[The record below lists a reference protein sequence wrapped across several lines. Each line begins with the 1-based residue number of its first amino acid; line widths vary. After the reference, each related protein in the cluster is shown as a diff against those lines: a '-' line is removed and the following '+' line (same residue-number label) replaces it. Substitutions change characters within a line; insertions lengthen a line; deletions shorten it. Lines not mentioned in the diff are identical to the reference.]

1 MSAPVLDLGG
11 GWALRAPVS
20 VLTNVGLAGQ
30 ALWLTRASA
39 GPCSGARPP
48 SGFRRQTDGRP
59 SGWGLAL
66 RLLAI
71 STAGGA
77 LKHATEPGVPHE
89 LARLTSNLSAGMAV
103 LAPTWIHALRAA
115 RPKGRLRVRWRGLAC
130 RGALLAAFA
139 AFAVTTLV
147 EPSFL
152 VVTAFALVAVA
163 PTAALE
169 TRAALRGQPDARW
182 VLAGLATVAVAG
194 LAYLLGIRLG
204 PWIGPVDVAHLG
216 LMGAFPLLAAGH
228 RRSRPH
234 GPPPSADVR

>member
-20 VLTNVGLAGQ
+20 VLTNVVLAGQ

-39 GPCSGARPP
+39 GPRLLSGLGDP
-48 SGFRRQTDGRP
+48 SLGQR

-71 STAGGA
+71 STAAGA
-77 LKHATEPGVPHE
+77 LKHATGPGVPHE

-103 LAPTWIHALRAA
+103 LAPTWIRAVRAA
-115 RPKGRLRVRWRGLAC
+115 LPKGRLRVRWRGLAC

-139 AFAVTTLV
+139 AFSVTTLV

-152 VVTAFALVAVA
+152 VVTGFALVAVA
-163 PTAALE
+163 PAVALE
-169 TRAALRGQPDARW
+169 ARAALRGRSDARR
-182 VLAGLATVAVAG
+182 VLAGLTIAAVAG
-194 LAYLLGIRLG
+194 LTYLLRIRLG

-228 RRSRPH
+228 RESRGCVSH
-234 GPPPSADVR
+234 PSGAIR